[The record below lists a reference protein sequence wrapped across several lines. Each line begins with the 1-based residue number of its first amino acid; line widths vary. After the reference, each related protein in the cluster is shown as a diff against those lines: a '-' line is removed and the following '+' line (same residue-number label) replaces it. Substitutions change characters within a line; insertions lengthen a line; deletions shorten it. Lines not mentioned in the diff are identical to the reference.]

1 MKTYYKSLF
10 VAVITALFIHG
21 AQAQSVTFDF
31 DNAPQYAPLPLD
43 LTAGGITG
51 HFSSGSPFYNYSI
64 QRADVLGFTPPGFS
78 GLCIYP
84 STVFASDLLVSF
96 DTQLTSASILYSP
109 EEYGTDSSCIMRMTA
124 YLGTAYVGTNTHQI
138 PHGGTWPSGT
148 LSFSSTLPFDN
159 IVIHYDAPPPT
170 GGDYGTIFMADNLIV
185 TPSAVTNPPTVV
197 SRKTHGTAGT
207 FDIPMPLTGPSGV
220 EDRIGGTSGKH
231 TIVFS
236 YTTSPGAA
244 TASVTAH
251 DPPTATGLVTRVQ
264 VRGNDLI
271 VTLSQVSNA
280 QVLTLSTSGGAVS
293 PVSVP
298 IGFLVGDVDGS
309 RLVDQ
314 SDLALTRAQVGQPV
328 TATNFWMDVKPTG
341 VIDNI
346 DMRQVKTQ
354 RGTAIP

>member
-1 MKTYYKSLF
+1 MKTCYKSF
-10 VAVITALFIHG
+10 FFAVIAAFFVHG
-21 AQAQSVTFDF
+21 AQAQNVTFDF
-31 DNAPQYAPLPLD
+31 DNAPQYSPLPLD

-64 QRADVLGFTPPGFS
+64 QRADVLGFTPPGFA

-109 EEYGTDSSCIMRMTA
+109 EEYATDSSPIMRMTA
-124 YLGTAYVGTNTHQI
+124 YLGTTYVGTNTHQI

-148 LSFSSTLPFDN
+148 LSFSSTSPFDN

-170 GGDYGTIFMADNLIV
+170 GGDYGPIFMADNLIV
-185 TPSAVTNPPTVV
+185 APSAVTNPPTIV
-197 SRKTHGTAGT
+197 SRKTHGTAGI

-236 YTTSPGAA
+236 YTTSPVAV

-251 DPPTATGLVTRVQ
+251 NPLGATGVVTRVQ

-271 VTLSQVSNA
+271 VTLNQVSNA
-280 QVLTLSTSGGAVS
+280 QVLTVTTSGGTVS

-309 RLVDQ
+309 RVVDQ
-314 SDLALTRAQVGQPV
+314 VDLALTRPQLGQPV
-328 TATNFWMDVKPTG
+328 TAANFWMDVKPTG
-341 VIDNI
+341 VIDTI
-346 DMRQVKTQ
+346 DGRQVKNAQ
-354 RGTAIP
+354 GTSIP